1 MRQFFAVLSTV
12 KALSRSTRVSL
23 RASIPLNE
31 WLLAPDYA
39 IKQWRNDQSVDVELR
54 RKLLAVD
61 FNWPAIR
68 EQAEPDL
75 MSRHLGSEYLHEGQP
90 AVGLG
95 LAWLLDGL
103 AISFDQSP
111 WVSPTVALTEKT
123 IGDDE
128 AIESELVEVKH
139 ASKVEHAETH
149 KSWLSPSL
157 EVFDGHDLWQQRA
170 TLFPQLIFC
179 ARVEDQLRALDRG
192 HPVLTQ
198 VLARLQRLDDYAS
211 SWTTGPFDKG
221 ALGIK
226 ITPESEPTLSAY
238 RAEHTFL
245 CPDGEERLFSLHARM
260 TPDAWR
266 LFFYPVQ
273 PGELVVGHI
282 GKKLPNVSF

>member
-1 MRQFFAVLSTV
+1 MPKELVLNELSLSPSPGPPGSSRTTATARMRQFFAVLSTV

-128 AIESELVEVKH
+128 AIESELAAVPVATKKT
-139 ASKVEHAETH
+139 ATSRSKISLNRRSTL
-149 KSWLSPSL
+149 LSSSL
-157 EVFDGHDLWQQRA
+157 V
-170 TLFPQLIFC
+170 P
-179 ARVEDQLRALDRG
+179 
-192 HPVLTQ
+192 
-198 VLARLQRLDDYAS
+198 YA
-211 SWTTGPFDKG
+211 G
-221 ALGIK
+221 A
-226 ITPESEPTLSAY
+226 
-238 RAEHTFL
+238 
-245 CPDGEERLFSLHARM
+245 
-260 TPDAWR
+260 
-266 LFFYPVQ
+266 
-273 PGELVVGHI
+273 
-282 GKKLPNVSF
+282 